1 MEEKK
6 FNNAI
11 EKAENLSEDTQKA
24 KGSHGG
30 LSKEERLSLAQA
42 REEKRAQQRLAL
54 AEERNN
60 YKQARKEEALRI
72 KAERERQKA
81 RLKYEKMRAEEER
94 RARREQERDS
104 RKKQRGSRGIG
115 GWLAAVISLGCV
127 CLILSTV
134 LIYDVFMTGSGESML
149 SNVYSKSFYD
159 LVGYVDNMDVN
170 LSKLTASNDEENQQ
184 RILCD
189 IMIQANLAEA
199 DVASLPLVEN
209 SKLST
214 QKYIN
219 QVGDFA
225 KYLNNK
231 LIEGDSISEEDEKIL
246 NQMKQI
252 NYDLR
257 SKLKAL
263 QGELGDD
270 FDFITLLSGEE
281 NPILNTFNELQYHS
295 VEYPKMIYDG
305 PFADEMDETA
315 LDSTQKAEKG
325 KEISQDEAI
334 KIFERCFADY
344 NPTEIKVSGMA
355 EGKLFNVYNVEAVIG
370 EEEIFA
376 QISDSGK
383 LVMVDSYTTPAE
395 RKFDRDKCIENAYK
409 FLEKCGYKSIKA
421 VWSSSGKENITYI
434 NFAATEQNGE
444 IILYSDLIKVGVC
457 MNSGKVCDMDAH
469 LYLANH
475 KPREIPEVKLRVE
488 DAERKITPNITVESA
503 RLAIIP
509 LNNKK
514 EKLAYE
520 FYGEGDDGGF
530 YIYVDAQTGK
540 ELVIFKVVS
549 TDDGDL
555 LL

>member
-24 KGSHGG
+24 KRTQGE
-30 LSKEERLSLAQA
+30 LTKEERLSLAQQS
-42 REEKRAQQRLAL
+42 EEKNAAQRRAW
-54 AEERNN
+54 AEERRRE
-60 YKQARKEEALRI
+60 KQEKKEEGLRI

-81 RLKYEKMRAEEER
+81 RLKYEKMRSEEER
-94 RARREQERDS
+94 RARRERERDS
-104 RKKQRGSRGIG
+104 RRKQRGSRGIG

-127 CLILSTV
+127 CLILTTV
-134 LIYDVFMTGSGESML
+134 LVYDVFMTSGGESML
-149 SNVYSKSFYD
+149 SNVYSQSFYD
-159 LVGYVDNMDVN
+159 LVGYVDNIDVN

-199 DVASLPLVEN
+199 DIASLPLVEN

-231 LIEGDSISEEDEKIL
+231 LIEGDSVSEADKKIL
-246 NQMKQI
+246 SQMKQI

-257 SKLKAL
+257 VKLKAL

-281 NPILNTFNELQYHS
+281 NPILNAFNELEYHS

-305 PFADEMDETA
+305 PFADEVDENN
-315 LDSTQKAEKG
+315 LQNTQKAEKG
-325 KEISQDEAI
+325 KEISQEEAT
-334 KIFERCFADY
+334 KIFEKCFADY
-344 NPTEIKVSGMA
+344 NPSEIKINGMA
-355 EGKLFNVYNVEAVIG
+355 EGKLFNVYNIEAKIG
-370 EEEIFA
+370 DKDIFA

-383 LVMVDSYTTPAE
+383 VVMVDSYMQSNE
-395 RKFDRDKCIENAYK
+395 RMFNRDKCIENAYK

-421 VWSSSGKENITYI
+421 VWSSSGRDNIVYI
-434 NFAATEQNGE
+434 NFASTLQNGE
-444 IILYSDLIKVGVC
+444 IVVYSDLIKVGVC
-457 MNSGKVCDMDAH
+457 MSSGMVCDMDAH

-475 KPREIPEVKLRVE
+475 KQREIPEVELRVE
-488 DAERKITPNITVESA
+488 QAELKITPDITVESA

-509 LNNKK
+509 LTNKK
-514 EKLAYE
+514 ERLAYE
-520 FYGEGDDGGF
+520 FYGEGSDGAF

-540 ELVIFKVVS
+540 ELTIFKVIS